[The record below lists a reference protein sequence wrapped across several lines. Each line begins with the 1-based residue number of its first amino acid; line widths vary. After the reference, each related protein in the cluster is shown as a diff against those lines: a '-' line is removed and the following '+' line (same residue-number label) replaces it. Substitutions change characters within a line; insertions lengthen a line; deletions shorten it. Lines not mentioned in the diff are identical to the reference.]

1 MNITR
6 KEFLKLA
13 GGAAIALPLGSL
25 AIASCNHRSSSSGK
39 RASHI
44 AVTPFQVPLPIP
56 PMLQPTRSDCTTDY
70 YEITQKEGQV
80 EILPG
85 FRTTIWGYNGIFPVP
100 TIAVRSGRQVV
111 VRHRTKLDPVI
122 ATYSQKLKDEQSR
135 QFQVQTEMFKNLGVE
150 NPRQRSLYF
159 SSTLQGIMLM
169 YSTYPKTIPLD
180 TLKAQVIAEF
190 CNDS

>member
-6 KEFLKLA
+6 KEFLKFA
-13 GGAAIALPLGSL
+13 GGAAIALPLNSL
-25 AIASCNHRSSSSGK
+25 AIASCNHRSSSSGR

-85 FRTTIWGYNGIFPVP
+85 FRTTIWGYNGIFPGP
-100 TIAVRSGRQVV
+100 TIAVRSGRQVL
-111 VRHRTKLDPVI
+111 VRHRNELPAPVVVHLHGGN
-122 ATYSQKLKDEQSR
+122 TR
-135 QFQVQTEMFKNLGVE
+135 RRT
-150 NPRQRSLYF
+150 
-159 SSTLQGIMLM
+159 T
-169 YSTYPKTIPLD
+169 
-180 TLKAQVIAEF
+180 
-190 CNDS
+190 